1 MEKFIRRGIALVCTI
16 MMVSNPLL
24 VYAEENSELKMED
37 AVDLESESNELDE
50 EIQQNPEM
58 EEVQETDSLDQS
70 TTVTE
75 EETEEIFPFS
85 AFGSALAHNRV
96 LGKALCLKVCGVKG
110 FFRCAA
116 LATVFQPISG
126 IDVIV
131 WCGISSFNGINH
143 FRKNRIHRYS
153 PSLSS

>member
-75 EETEEIFPFS
+75 EETEEIQDAIPEETI
-85 AFGSALAHNRV
+85 
-96 LGKALCLKVCGVKG
+96 LKE
-110 FFRCAA
+110 
-116 LATVFQPISG
+116 
-126 IDVIV
+126 
-131 WCGISSFNGINH
+131 
-143 FRKNRIHRYS
+143 
-153 PSLSS
+153 

>member
-16 MMVSNPLL
+16 MMVSNLLL

-75 EETEEIFPFS
+75 EETEEI
-85 AFGSALAHNRV
+85 
-96 LGKALCLKVCGVKG
+96 
-110 FFRCAA
+110 
-116 LATVFQPISG
+116 
-126 IDVIV
+126 
-131 WCGISSFNGINH
+131 
-143 FRKNRIHRYS
+143 
-153 PSLSS
+153 

>member
-58 EEVQETDSLDQS
+58 EEVQETDLLDQS

-75 EETEEIFPFS
+75 EETEEIQNDI
-85 AFGSALAHNRV
+85 LEETITKEQI
-96 LGKALCLKVCGVKG
+96 LGVK
-110 FFRCAA
+110 
-116 LATVFQPISG
+116 
-126 IDVIV
+126 
-131 WCGISSFNGINH
+131 
-143 FRKNRIHRYS
+143 YS
-153 PSLSS
+153 TYLYGMA

>member
-75 EETEEIFPFS
+75 EETEEI
-85 AFGSALAHNRV
+85 
-96 LGKALCLKVCGVKG
+96 
-110 FFRCAA
+110 
-116 LATVFQPISG
+116 
-126 IDVIV
+126 
-131 WCGISSFNGINH
+131 
-143 FRKNRIHRYS
+143 
-153 PSLSS
+153 